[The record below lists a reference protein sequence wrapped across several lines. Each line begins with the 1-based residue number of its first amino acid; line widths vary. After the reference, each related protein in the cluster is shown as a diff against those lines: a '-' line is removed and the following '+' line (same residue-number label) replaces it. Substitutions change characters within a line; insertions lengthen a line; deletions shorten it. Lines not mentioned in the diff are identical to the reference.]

1 MKSLALIVWCIALSI
16 VYGIVHDQITV
27 RMCLEYFTVA
37 HPPLGIGENP
47 TTLALA
53 WGVIAT
59 WWVGLFL
66 GVLLAVA
73 ARAGSWPKLE
83 WRDLRLAIVL
93 VLVVVFVLAMMSMV
107 TGWVAGVSGRFRPP
121 ERIAEAIPY
130 ERWKHFHAAAWAH
143 TASYA
148 FGALG
153 GLALCG
159 HALLLRWRRASG
171 IGRGR
176 FGADPSARAPQR

>member
-1 MKSLALIVWCIALSI
+1 MKSLVIVLFCIALSV

-27 RMCLEYFTVA
+27 RMCLEYFTLA
-37 HPPLGIGENP
+37 HPPLGIGEDP

-59 WWVGLFL
+59 WWVGLIL
-66 GVLLAVA
+66 GVALALA
-73 ARAGSWPKLE
+73 ARVGSWPKLAL
-83 WRDLRLAIVL
+83 RDLWLAIVIAMAI
-93 VLVVVFVLAMMSMV
+93 VFVLAMMSLV
-107 TGWVAGVSGRFRPP
+107 AGWVAGVSGRFRPP
-121 ERIAEAIPY
+121 ERIAEALPY

-153 GLALCG
+153 GLALCA
-159 HALLLRWRRASG
+159 HALLLRWRRARG
-171 IGRGR
+171 IT
-176 FGADPSARAPQR
+176 RA